1 MPFVTIGPHRL
12 HYIAH
17 GAASPPERP
26 TLVLV
31 HGAGG
36 NLYHWP
42 PTLRRLPGHDVL
54 ALDLPG
60 HGRSSG
66 PGCTTITDYAA
77 ILAAW
82 LDHMG
87 LPPCVVVGH
96 SMGGAIALELAL
108 REAQRLRGLVL
119 IATGA
124 RLRVHPDILRR
135 VRDDPAGVG
144 QMLVE
149 WAYGPQA
156 TSEQKRRYR
165 QHLLRVDREVLYG
178 DWLAC
183 DRFDVRAQLHTIS
196 IPTLILA
203 GTADIMTPPS
213 RATFLAE
220 HIPDADLAWIEGAG
234 HMLPLERPTEVA
246 GAISGFV
253 ARLYPSPANVRHDM

>member
-1 MPFVTIGPHRL
+1 MTMPFVLVGSHRL
-12 HYIAH
+12 HYGEH
-17 GAASPPERP
+17 RAASSPEQP
-26 TLVLV
+26 TLVLI

-42 PTLRRLPGHDVL
+42 PALRRLPGHDVL

-66 PGCTTITDYAA
+66 PGCTTITAYAT

-82 LDHMG
+82 LDHVG
-87 LPPCVVVGH
+87 LSSCVVIGH

-108 REAQRLRGLVL
+108 REASRLRGLVL

-124 RLRVHPDILRR
+124 RLRVHPDILNR
-135 VRDDPAGVG
+135 VRDDPAGVAA
-144 QMLVE
+144 MLVE

-156 TSEQKRRYR
+156 TPEQKRRYR
-165 QHLLRVDREVLYG
+165 QHLLRMDREVLYG

-183 DRFDVRAQLHTIS
+183 DRFDVRAQLEAIAL
-196 IPTLILA
+196 PTLILA

-213 RATFLAE
+213 RATFLAA
-220 HIPDADLAWIEGAG
+220 HIPGADLAWIEGAG
-234 HMLPLERPTEVA
+234 HMLPLERPAEVA
-246 GAISGFV
+246 GAIRGFV
-253 ARLYPSPANVRHDM
+253 AGLSRS